1 MPPTVEDRLS
11 DIRTSISQ
19 IERITS
25 NMTLERFASDI
36 TIRAATERFLEIVCE
51 ASRQLPNDI
60 KQREP
65 QIAWRKMVDFGNLLR
80 HAYQSTKTE
89 FVWDIVQNDIPT
101 LKAFVERS
109 IQAPK

>member
-65 QIAWRKMVDFGNLLR
+65 QIDWRKIVDFGNLLR

>member
-51 ASRQLPNDI
+51 ASRQLPDDI

-80 HAYQSTKTE
+80 HAYQPTKTE
-89 FVWDIVQNDIPT
+89 FVWDIVQN
-101 LKAFVERS
+101 
-109 IQAPK
+109 

>member
-11 DIRTSISQ
+11 DIRTSISR

-25 NMTLERFASDI
+25 NMTLEQFVSDDAM
-36 TIRAATERFLEIVCE
+36 RAATERFLEVVCE
-51 ASRQLPNDI
+51 ASRHLPNDI

-65 QIAWRKMVDFGNLLR
+65 RVAWRKMVDFGNILR
-80 HAYQSTKTE
+80 HAYRSTE
-89 FVWDIVQNDIPT
+89 AEVVWDIVQNDLPT

-109 IQAPK
+109 IQAPD